1 MLIKK
6 NGTVLNV
13 TKGAFKALFKDQG
26 WTKVKSSE
34 VDSGNKETTQKSTN
48 FMSPQPEKDDIKSE
62 DEEKTLNH
70 PFQQLMENFNKPE
83 ENQEENDDDEVETP
97 LTEMTVKQ
105 LEEYVEYADEN
116 GYDLGD
122 ATKKA
127 DIIQA
132 ILAAEEDTEE

>member
-6 NGTVLNV
+6 NGTVLDV

-34 VDSGNKETTQKSTN
+34 VDSEDKETTQKSTN
-48 FMSPQPEKDDIKSE
+48 FMSPQPEKDDVKSE
-62 DEEKTLNH
+62 NEGEISNH
-70 PFQQLMENFNKPE
+70 PFQQLMDNFNKQE
-83 ENQEENDDDEVETP
+83 ENQEEEDDDEDDEVETP

-105 LEEYVEYADEN
+105 LVEYADEN

>member
-6 NGTVLNV
+6 NGTVLDV

-26 WTKVKSSE
+26 WTKAKGSE
-34 VDSGNKETTQKSTN
+34 VDSENKETTQKSTN
-48 FMSPQPEKDDIKSE
+48 FMSPQPEKDDVKSE
-62 DEEKTLNH
+62 NEEKISNH

-105 LEEYVEYADEN
+105 LVEYADEK
-116 GYDLGD
+116 GYDIGD

-132 ILAAEEDTEE
+132 ILAAGEDTEE

>member
-6 NGTVLNV
+6 NGTVLDV

-34 VDSGNKETTQKSTN
+34 VDSENEETTQKSTN
-48 FMSPQPEKDDIKSE
+48 FMSPQPEKDDTKSE
-62 DEEKTLNH
+62 DEKKTSNH
-70 PFQQLMENFNKPE
+70 PFQKLMDNLNKQE
-83 ENQEENDDDEVETP
+83 ENQEENDDDEVEIP

-105 LEEYVEYADEN
+105 LVEYADEKS
-116 GYDLGD
+116 YDIGD

>member
-26 WTKVKSSE
+26 WTEVKNSE
-34 VDSGNKETTQKSTN
+34 VDSEHKETTQKSTD
-48 FMSPQPEKDDIKSE
+48 FMSPQPEKDDVKSE
-62 DEEKTLNH
+62 NEEKTSNH
-70 PFQQLMENFNKPE
+70 PFQQLMDNFNKQE
-83 ENQEENDDDEVETP
+83 ENQEEEDDDEVETP

-105 LEEYVEYADEN
+105 LVEYADEK
-116 GYDLGD
+116 GYDIGD

>member
-6 NGTVLNV
+6 NGTVLDV

-34 VDSGNKETTQKSTN
+34 IDSVNKEIAQKPTN
-48 FMSPQPEKDDIKSE
+48 FMSPQPEKDDVKSE
-62 DEEKTLNH
+62 NEEKTLNH
-70 PFQQLMENFNKPE
+70 PFQQLMKNFNEQE

-105 LEEYVEYADEN
+105 LVEYADEK
-116 GYDLGD
+116 GYDIGD

>member
-6 NGTVLNV
+6 NGTVLDV

-34 VDSGNKETTQKSTN
+34 VDSEDKETTQKPTN
-48 FMSPQPEKDDIKSE
+48 FMSPQPEKDDVKSE
-62 DEEKTLNH
+62 KEEKASNH
-70 PFQQLMENFNKPE
+70 PFQQLMDNFNKQE
-83 ENQEENDDDEVETP
+83 ENQEDDDEDDEVETP

-105 LEEYVEYADEN
+105 LVEYADEK
-116 GYDLGD
+116 GYDIGD

>member
-6 NGTVLNV
+6 NGTVLDV

-34 VDSGNKETTQKSTN
+34 VDSEHKETTQKSTD

-62 DEEKTLNH
+62 DEEKTSNH
-70 PFQQLMENFNKPE
+70 PFQQLMDNFNKQE
-83 ENQEENDDDEVETP
+83 ENQEEEDDDEDDEVETP

-105 LEEYVEYADEN
+105 LVEYADEN

>member
-6 NGTVLNV
+6 NGTVLDV
-13 TKGAFKALFKDQG
+13 TKGAFKALFQDQG
-26 WTKVKSSE
+26 WAKVKSSE
-34 VDSGNKETTQKSTN
+34 VDSEHKETTQKSTN
-48 FMSPQPEKDDIKSE
+48 FMSPQPEKDDVNSE
-62 DEEKTLNH
+62 DEGKASNH
-70 PFQQLMENFNKPE
+70 PFQQLMDNLNKQE

-105 LEEYVEYADEN
+105 LVEYADEK
-116 GYDLGD
+116 GYDIGD

-132 ILAAEEDTEE
+132 ILTAEEDTEE

>member
-6 NGTVLNV
+6 NGTVLDV

-26 WTKVKSSE
+26 WTKAKSSE
-34 VDSGNKETTQKSTN
+34 VDSENKETTQKPTN
-48 FMSPQPEKDDIKSE
+48 FMSPQPEKDDVKSE
-62 DEEKTLNH
+62 NEEKTLNH

-83 ENQEENDDDEVETP
+83 ENQEENDDDEDDVEIP

-105 LEEYVEYADEN
+105 LVEYADEK
-116 GYDLGD
+116 GYDIGD

>member
-6 NGTVLNV
+6 NGTVLDV

-34 VDSGNKETTQKSTN
+34 VDSEDKETTQKSTN
-48 FMSPQPEKDDIKSE
+48 FMSPQPEKDNIKSE
-62 DEEKTLNH
+62 DEEKISNH
-70 PFQQLMENFNKPE
+70 PFQQLMDNLNKQE

-105 LEEYVEYADEN
+105 LVEYADEK
-116 GYDLGD
+116 GYDIGE

-132 ILAAEEDTEE
+132 ILTAEEDTEE

>member
-6 NGTVLNV
+6 NGTVLDV

-34 VDSGNKETTQKSTN
+34 VDSENKETTQKPTN
-48 FMSPQPEKDDIKSE
+48 FMSPQPEKDDMKSE
-62 DEEKTLNH
+62 DEEKTSNH
-70 PFQQLMENFNKPE
+70 PFQQLMDNLNKQE
-83 ENQEENDDDEVETP
+83 ENQEENDDDEVEIP

-105 LEEYVEYADEN
+105 LVEYADEK
-116 GYDLGD
+116 GYDIGD

-132 ILAAEEDTEE
+132 ILTAEEDTEE

>member
-6 NGTVLNV
+6 NGTVLDV
-13 TKGAFKALFKDQG
+13 TKGAFKALFQDQG

-34 VDSGNKETTQKSTN
+34 VDSEDKETTQKSTN
-48 FMSPQPEKDDIKSE
+48 FMSPQPEKDDMKSE
-62 DEEKTLNH
+62 GEEKTSNH
-70 PFQQLMENFNKPE
+70 PFQKLMDNLNKQE
-83 ENQEENDDDEVETP
+83 ENQEENDDDDEVETP

-105 LEEYVEYADEN
+105 LVEYADEK
-116 GYDLGD
+116 GYDIGD

-127 DIIQA
+127 NIIQA

>member
-6 NGTVLNV
+6 NGTVLDV

-34 VDSGNKETTQKSTN
+34 VDSEDKETTQKSIN
-48 FMSPQPEKDDIKSE
+48 FMSPQPEKDDMKSE
-62 DEEKTLNH
+62 GEEKISNH
-70 PFQQLMENFNKPE
+70 PFQQLMDNLNKQK

-105 LEEYVEYADEN
+105 LVEYADEK
-116 GYDLGD
+116 GYDIGD

-132 ILAAEEDTEE
+132 ILTAEEDTEE

>member
-6 NGTVLNV
+6 NGTVLDV

-34 VDSGNKETTQKSTN
+34 VDSEHKETTQKSTN
-48 FMSPQPEKDDIKSE
+48 FMSPQPEKDDVKSE
-62 DEEKTLNH
+62 NEGKISNH
-70 PFQQLMENFNKPE
+70 PFQQLMDNFNKQE
-83 ENQEENDDDEVETP
+83 ENQEEEDDDEDDEVETP

-105 LEEYVEYADEN
+105 LVEYADEN

>member
-6 NGTVLNV
+6 NGTVLDV

-26 WTKVKSSE
+26 WTKAKGSE
-34 VDSGNKETTQKSTN
+34 VDSEDKETTQKSTN
-48 FMSPQPEKDDIKSE
+48 FMSPQPEKEDVKSE
-62 DEEKTLNH
+62 NEEKTSNR
-70 PFQQLMENFNKPE
+70 PFQQLMDNFNKQE
-83 ENQEENDDDEVETP
+83 ENQEDDDEDDEVETP

-105 LEEYVEYADEN
+105 LVEYADEK
-116 GYDLGD
+116 GYDIGD

-132 ILAAEEDTEE
+132 ILTAEEDTEE

>member
-6 NGTVLNV
+6 NGTVLDV
-13 TKGAFKALFKDQG
+13 TKGAFKALFQDQG
-26 WTKVKSSE
+26 WAKVKSSE
-34 VDSGNKETTQKSTN
+34 VDSENKETTQKSTN
-48 FMSPQPEKDDIKSE
+48 FMSPQPEKDDIKGE
-62 DEEKTLNH
+62 DEEKTSNH
-70 PFQQLMENFNKPE
+70 PFQQLMDNLNKQE

-105 LEEYVEYADEN
+105 LVEYADEK
-116 GYDLGD
+116 GYDIGD

-132 ILAAEEDTEE
+132 FLTAEEDTEE

>member
-6 NGTVLNV
+6 NGTVLDV

-26 WTKVKSSE
+26 WAKVKNSE
-34 VDSGNKETTQKSTN
+34 VDSEHKETTQKPTN

-62 DEEKTLNH
+62 DEGKISNH
-70 PFQQLMENFNKPE
+70 PFQQLMD
-83 ENQEENDDDEVETP
+83 NQKEENDNEDDEVETP

-105 LEEYVEYADEN
+105 LVEYADEN
-116 GYDLGD
+116 DYDLGD

-132 ILAAEEDTEE
+132 ILTAEEDTEE

>member
-1 MLIKK
+1 MLIKN
-6 NGTVLNV
+6 NGTVLDV

-48 FMSPQPEKDDIKSE
+48 FMSPQPEKDDMKSE
-62 DEEKTLNH
+62 GEEKISNH
-70 PFQQLMENFNKPE
+70 PFQQLMDNLNKQE

-105 LEEYVEYADEN
+105 LVEYADEK
-116 GYDLGD
+116 GYDIGD

-132 ILAAEEDTEE
+132 ILTAEEDTEE

>member
-6 NGTVLNV
+6 NGTVLDV

-34 VDSGNKETTQKSTN
+34 VDSEDKETTQKSTN
-48 FMSPQPEKDDIKSE
+48 FMSPQPEKDDMKSE
-62 DEEKTLNH
+62 GEEKISNH
-70 PFQQLMENFNKPE
+70 PFQQLMDNLNKQE

-105 LEEYVEYADEN
+105 LVEYADEK
-116 GYDLGD
+116 GYDIGD

-132 ILAAEEDTEE
+132 ILTAEEDTEE

>member
-6 NGTVLNV
+6 NGTVLDV
-13 TKGAFKALFKDQG
+13 TKGAFKALFQDQG

-34 VDSGNKETTQKSTN
+34 VDSGDKEITQKPTN
-48 FMSPQPEKDDIKSE
+48 FMSPQPEKDSVKSE
-62 DEEKTLNH
+62 NEEKTLNY
-70 PFQQLMENFNKPE
+70 PFQQLMENFNKQE
-83 ENQEENDDDEVETP
+83 ENQEENDDDEVEIP

-105 LEEYVEYADEN
+105 LVEYADEK
-116 GYDLGD
+116 GYDIGD

-132 ILAAEEDTEE
+132 ILTAEEDTEE

>member
-6 NGTVLNV
+6 NGTVLDV
-13 TKGAFKALFKDQG
+13 TKGAFKALFQDQG
-26 WTKVKSSE
+26 WAKVKSSE
-34 VDSGNKETTQKSTN
+34 VDSENKETTQKSTN
-48 FMSPQPEKDDIKSE
+48 FMSPQPEKDDIKGE
-62 DEEKTLNH
+62 DEEKTSNH
-70 PFQQLMENFNKPE
+70 PFQQLMDNLNKQE

-105 LEEYVEYADEN
+105 LVEYADEK
-116 GYDLGD
+116 GYDIGD

-132 ILAAEEDTEE
+132 ILTAEEDTEE

>member
-6 NGTVLNV
+6 NGTVLDV
-13 TKGAFKALFKDQG
+13 TKGAFKALFEDQG

-34 VDSGNKETTQKSTN
+34 VDSGDKEITQKPTN
-48 FMSPQPEKDDIKSE
+48 FMSPQPEKDSVKSE
-62 DEEKTLNH
+62 NEEKTLNY
-70 PFQQLMENFNKPE
+70 PFQQLMDNLNKQE

-105 LEEYVEYADEN
+105 LVEYADEK
-116 GYDLGD
+116 GYDIGD

>member
-6 NGTVLNV
+6 NGTVLDV

-34 VDSGNKETTQKSTN
+34 VDSENKEITQKSTN
-48 FMSPQPEKDDIKSE
+48 FMSPQPEKDDMKSE
-62 DEEKTLNH
+62 NEEKTSNH
-70 PFQQLMENFNKPE
+70 PFQQLMDNLNKQE

-105 LEEYVEYADEN
+105 LVEYADEK
-116 GYDLGD
+116 GYDIGD

>member
-6 NGTVLNV
+6 NGTVLDV

-26 WTKVKSSE
+26 WTKVKNSE
-34 VDSGNKETTQKSTN
+34 ADSEHKETTQKSTN
-48 FMSPQPEKDDIKSE
+48 FMSPQPEKDDMKSE
-62 DEEKTLNH
+62 DEKKTSNH
-70 PFQQLMENFNKPE
+70 PFQQLMDNLNKQE
-83 ENQEENDDDEVETP
+83 ENQEENDDDDEVETP

-105 LEEYVEYADEN
+105 LVEYADEK
-116 GYDLGD
+116 GYDIGD

>member
-6 NGTVLNV
+6 NGTVLDV

-34 VDSGNKETTQKSTN
+34 IDSEDKKTTQKSTN

-62 DEEKTLNH
+62 DEEKISNH
-70 PFQQLMENFNKPE
+70 PFQQLMDNLNKQE
-83 ENQEENDDDEVETP
+83 KNQEEDDDDEVETP

-105 LEEYVEYADEN
+105 LVEYADEK
-116 GYDLGD
+116 GYDIGD

-132 ILAAEEDTEE
+132 ILTAEEDTEE

>member
-6 NGTVLNV
+6 NGTVLDV

-48 FMSPQPEKDDIKSE
+48 FMSPQPEKDDIKGE
-62 DEEKTLNH
+62 DEEKTSNH
-70 PFQQLMENFNKPE
+70 PFQQLMDNLNKQE

-105 LEEYVEYADEN
+105 LVEYADEK
-116 GYDLGD
+116 GYDIGD

-132 ILAAEEDTEE
+132 ILTAEEDTEE

>member
-6 NGTVLNV
+6 NGTVLDV

-34 VDSGNKETTQKSTN
+34 VDSEDKETTQKSTN
-48 FMSPQPEKDDIKSE
+48 FMSPQPEKDDVKSE
-62 DEEKTLNH
+62 NEEKTSNH
-70 PFQQLMENFNKPE
+70 PFQQLMDNFNKQE
-83 ENQEENDDDEVETP
+83 ENQEDDDEDDEVETP

-105 LEEYVEYADEN
+105 LVEYADEK
-116 GYDLGD
+116 GYDIGD

>member
-6 NGTVLNV
+6 NGTVLDV

-34 VDSGNKETTQKSTN
+34 VDSEDKETTQKSTN
-48 FMSPQPEKDDIKSE
+48 FMSPQPEKEDVKSE
-62 DEEKTLNH
+62 NEEKTSNH
-70 PFQQLMENFNKPE
+70 PFQQLMDNFNKQE

-105 LEEYVEYADEN
+105 LVEYADEK
-116 GYDLGD
+116 GYDIGD

>member
-6 NGTVLNV
+6 NGTVLDV

-26 WTKVKSSE
+26 WTKVKNSE
-34 VDSGNKETTQKSTN
+34 VDSENKEITQKPTN
-48 FMSPQPEKDDIKSE
+48 FMSPQPEKDDVKSE
-62 DEEKTLNH
+62 NEEKISNH
-70 PFQQLMENFNKPE
+70 PFQQLMDNFNKQE
-83 ENQEENDDDEVETP
+83 KNQEEEDDEVETP

-105 LEEYVEYADEN
+105 LVEYADEN